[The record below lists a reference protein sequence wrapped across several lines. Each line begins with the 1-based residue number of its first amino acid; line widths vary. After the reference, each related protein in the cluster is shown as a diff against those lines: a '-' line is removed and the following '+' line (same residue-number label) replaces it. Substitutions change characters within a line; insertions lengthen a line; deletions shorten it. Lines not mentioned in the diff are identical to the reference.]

1 MMPRRAD
8 YTSRHAWPISRRTF
22 LRGGAAA
29 AASVAI
35 LPLSCVVPDRST
47 RSGRPVRFGIVTD
60 CHYADAEPAGTR
72 FYRESRDKLAEC
84 VVRMNAERVD
94 FLIELGDFKDQDR
107 PAVERKTLSYL
118 RAIEAVFRGFRGRRH
133 HVLGNHDM
141 DSISKQQF
149 LASVTNTGVSGR
161 QNYYSFDL
169 KGLHCIV
176 LDANYKTDGSD
187 YDHGD
192 FDWTDANVPAHEIDW
207 LQQDLAASHGPVV
220 AFIHQLLDGTGPVYV
235 KNASEVR
242 RVLEASGRVLAV
254 FQGHHH
260 EGAYSCIDS
269 IHYYTLRAVVEGA
282 GEENNSY
289 AIVEVHPSRGVT
301 VTGYHKAPSM
311 RLAGGPTAGAQAIAR
326 LA

>member
-1 MMPRRAD
+1 M
-8 YTSRHAWPISRRTF
+8 SRRTF
-22 LRGGAAA
+22 LRGGAAVA
-29 AASVAI
+29 ANAALAS
-35 LPLSCVVPDRST
+35 LSCVAPDRFT

-60 CHYADAEPAGTR
+60 CHYADAEAVGTR
-72 FYRESRDKLAEC
+72 FYRESPGKLAEC

-94 FLIELGDFKDQDR
+94 FLVELGDFKDQDR

-118 RAIEAVFRGFRGRRH
+118 QAIEAVFRGFRGPRY

-149 LASVTNTGVSGR
+149 LSRVTNPGTANGR
-161 QNYYSFDL
+161 GYYSFDV

-176 LDANYKTDGSD
+176 LDANYRADGGD

-192 FDWTDANVPAHEIDW
+192 FDWTDANVPAHELDW
-207 LQQDLAASHGPVV
+207 LQQDLAASRGPVV
-220 AFIHQLLDGTGPVYV
+220 VFIHQLLDGTGPVYV
-235 KNASEVR
+235 KNASELR
-242 RVLEASGRVLAV
+242 PVLGASGRVLAV

-260 EGAYSCIDS
+260 EGAYSCINN
-269 IHYYTLRAVVEGA
+269 IHYYTLPAMVEGT
-282 GEENNSY
+282 GGENNSY

-311 RLAGGPTAGAQAIAR
+311 RLTGGRTAGAEAIAR
-326 LA
+326 FA